1 MDDFLKFDDEKKTV
15 KLINLD
21 DFSVED
27 LKKYIKELEDE
38 KKRTEL
44 EMKKKNSLLE
54 EAKKFFK

>member
-1 MDDFLKFDDEKKTV
+1 MGDFLEFDVEKKTI
-15 KLINLD
+15 KSINLD

-27 LKKYIKELEDE
+27 LRKYLKELEDE

-44 EMKKKNSLLE
+44 EMKKKNTLLE